1 MPTQHCRERKCT
13 VQRGTLQTKMHSFKC
28 HSQIAGKHTH
38 QCVAMYT
45 ACFDKQDVPL
55 ERGIRRLGIRPL
67 PAVLAYT
74 STLM

>member
-13 VQRGTLQTKMHSFKC
+13 VQQGTLQTKMHSFKC

-45 ACFDKQDVPL
+45 ECF
-55 ERGIRRLGIRPL
+55 EN
-67 PAVLAYT
+67 T
-74 STLM
+74 SYHWSEALVGWASDRCQLFLRTPVR